1 MRISLYV
8 AEGEEVLSGMGQ
20 GHGHGV
26 AVSAGGRHLR
36 RLWVAV
42 GLGAVTFVVQL
53 VVGLMTSSLALL
65 ADSAHVFTD
74 VFGVALAAGAIMV
87 AHGVGQ
93 GKGRTFGLYR
103 SEVLAALVN
112 AVLLFAVAG
121 WVLYEAIGRFDSP
134 PEVPGLPVTVVA
146 FVGLLMNVGAFLLL
160 RDGAKESLNVRG
172 AYLEVLA
179 DMVGSVGVLVS
190 GLLMLLFGWRYADP
204 VIGVGIGLFVLPR
217 AWRLGRSALRILF
230 QHAPEGVD
238 IKEMTTDL
246 TKVPGVREVH
256 DLHVW
261 TLTSGMEVVS
271 AHLTTA
277 EGVDQKDVLVAAQG
291 VLADNYQIEHC
302 TLQIEVPSVKCHETK
317 W

>member
-1 MRISLYV
+1 MS
-8 AEGEEVLSGMGQ
+8 AEQ
-20 GHGHGV
+20 

-36 RLWVAV
+36 RLWIAV
-42 GLGAVTFVVQL
+42 GLGLVTFVLQL
-53 VVGLMTSSLALL
+53 IVGLATSSLALL

-74 VFGVALAAGAIMV
+74 VFGVTLAAVAIVV
-87 AHGVGQ
+87 ARRVKSGG
-93 GKGRTFGLYR
+93 GRTFGLYR

-112 AVLLFAVAG
+112 AALLFGVAG

-134 PEVPGLPVTVVA
+134 PEVPGLPVTIVA
-146 FVGLLMNVGAFLLL
+146 AVGLLMNVIAFLLL

-172 AYLEVLA
+172 AYLEVMA
-179 DMVGSVGVLVS
+179 DMVGSIGVLVG
-190 GLLMLLFGWRYADP
+190 GLVMLLFGWRYADP
-204 VIGVGIGLFVLPR
+204 VIGVAIGLFVLPR

-238 IKEMTTDL
+238 VRQMTVDL
-246 TKVPGVREVH
+246 TKLPGVSEVH

-271 AHLTTA
+271 AHLTM
-277 EGVDQKDVLVAAQG
+277 VDGADQADVLVAAQG
-291 VLADNYQIEHC
+291 LLATSYHIEHA
-302 TLQIEVPSVKCHETK
+302 TLQVEQPSVQCRELS

>member
-1 MRISLYV
+1 MS
-8 AEGEEVLSGMGQ
+8 AEQ
-20 GHGHGV
+20 

-36 RLWVAV
+36 RLWLAV
-42 GLGAVTFVVQL
+42 GLGAVTFVLQV
-53 VVGLMTSSLALL
+53 VVGLATSSLALL

-74 VFGVALAAGAIMV
+74 IFGVTLAAVAIM
-87 AHGVGQ
+87 AARRSGRAS
-93 GKGRTFGLYR
+93 GRTFGLYR
-103 SEVLAALVN
+103 SEVLAALAN
-112 AVLLFAVAG
+112 AVLLFVVAW
-121 WVLYEAIGRFDSP
+121 WVLYVAIGRFGAP
-134 PEVPGLPVTVVA
+134 PEVPGRPVTIVA

-172 AYLEVLA
+172 AYLEVMA
-179 DMVGSVGVLVS
+179 DMVGSIGVLVS
-190 GLLMLLFGWRYADP
+190 GLLMLLFGWRWADP

-238 IKEMTTDL
+238 VKKMTADL
-246 TKVPGVREVH
+246 MKLPGVCEVH

-271 AHLTTA
+271 AHLTMTEDA
-277 EGVDQKDVLVAAQG
+277 EQADVLVAAQG
-291 VLADNYQIEHC
+291 LLAESYHIEHA
-302 TLQIEVPSVKCHETK
+302 TLQIEVAAVQCHELS

>member
-1 MRISLYV
+1 
-8 AEGEEVLSGMGQ
+8 MGQ
-20 GHGHGV
+20 GHGHGMSPEQ

-36 RLWVAV
+36 RLWIAV
-42 GLGAVTFVVQL
+42 GLGLVTFVLQL
-53 VVGLMTSSLALL
+53 TGGLATSSLALL

-74 VFGVALAAGAIMV
+74 VFGVTLAAVAIVV
-87 AHGVGQ
+87 ARRAKSGG
-93 GKGRTFGLYR
+93 GRTFGLYR

-112 AVLLFAVAG
+112 AALLFGVAG
-121 WVLYEAIGRFDSP
+121 WVLYEAVGRFEAP
-134 PEVPGLPVTVVA
+134 PEVPGLPVTIVA
-146 FVGLLMNVGAFLLL
+146 AVGLLMNVIAFFLL

-172 AYLEVLA
+172 AYLEVMA
-179 DMVGSVGVLVS
+179 DMIGSIGVLLS

-204 VIGVGIGLFVLPR
+204 VIGVAIGLFVLPR

-238 IKEMTTDL
+238 VKQMTQDL
-246 TKVPGVREVH
+246 TKLPGVSEVH

-271 AHLTTA
+271 AHLTM
-277 EGVDQKDVLVAAQG
+277 VDGADQANVLVAAQG
-291 VLADNYQIEHC
+291 LLATSYHIEHA
-302 TLQIEVPSVKCHETK
+302 TLQVEQPSVKCRELS